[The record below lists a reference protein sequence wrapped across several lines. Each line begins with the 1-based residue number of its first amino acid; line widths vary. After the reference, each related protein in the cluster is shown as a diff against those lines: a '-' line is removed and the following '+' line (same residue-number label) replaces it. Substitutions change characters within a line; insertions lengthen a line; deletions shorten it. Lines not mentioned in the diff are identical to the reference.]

1 MSGSVSQRSTWRKGE
16 REERQGNIPACKG
29 ADSALQM
36 KDTGK
41 QDTETQ
47 ARVGV
52 QGRVRGHDNGRQRA
66 PNWES
71 RNVGIWHFDH
81 ECHIVHDIKMVE
93 TGAWKGPRPPPL
105 CYPRFWPG
113 ASVTP
118 TALKECITCIHSLQ
132 GEHTMAGTA

>member
-1 MSGSVSQRSTWRKGE
+1 
-16 REERQGNIPACKG
+16 
-29 ADSALQM
+29 M

-81 ECHIVHDIKMVE
+81 ECHIVHDSKMVE

-105 CYPRFWPG
+105 SIR
-113 ASVTP
+113 ASGLVPAGVTP